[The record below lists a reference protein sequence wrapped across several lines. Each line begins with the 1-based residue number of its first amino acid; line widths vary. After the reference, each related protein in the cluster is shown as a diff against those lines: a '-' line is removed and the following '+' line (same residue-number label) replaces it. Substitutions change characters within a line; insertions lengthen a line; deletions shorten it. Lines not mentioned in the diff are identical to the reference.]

1 MILLLYISLKEYIPK
16 RIVLFFYLL
25 KMAEVP
31 CDPKRY
37 VEKKHICSIC
47 GYRTIHKYRLRR
59 HFETCQKKKF
69 NRATALAATALA
81 APALAAPALAP
92 ALAPAPVKLGKIIPS
107 SHPLLDDVDDN
118 EIIDENNPIDCRLI
132 ENFKIYM
139 SGPSRCGKSVFLASL
154 LKSRKTFTKRPPE
167 VICFVYSVYQE
178 GIYDDLR
185 NGIVDYF
192 IQDDEHLERNIQKIL
207 NANKGKPSLLI
218 YDDLIKSIN
227 LPFIARQFTVNG
239 RHNGISQVFVSQKLF
254 PKDENI
260 RLISNNSDYLV
271 VFKNPRNATEIKILS
286 NQMSPGKNIL
296 SKIFEQ
302 ATLDPYSYLFI
313 DLTQE
318 CIPQKKY
325 LSHLFDSDHWI
336 HTYIER
342 MSTKDFTRM
351 YLVSHKYLF
360 DKPPTPSPPSPPM
373 ETDQRQR
380 EEEDEEIIRNETKKR
395 QREEQEEEEEIA
407 SKRIRTD
414 LKRQREEE
422 EEIVPKRIRTDQR
435 EQEEEEIA
443 PKRIRT
449 DLKRQREQE
458 EEEEIAP
465 KRIRT
470 EEEDEAPDYLKKDK
484 TIEKKKHFC
493 YICNKEYASE
503 RSFNKHVALVHEG
516 KRRIT
521 KDHLIV
527 SVPKKFQII
536 DDIKKLKPFICTFCG
551 ISFKNHTQYD
561 KHIKSHQ
568 ASPTTQL
575 YKRAGPRRDLIRPF
589 DKVT

>member
-1 MILLLYISLKEYIPK
+1 
-16 RIVLFFYLL
+16 
-25 KMAEVP
+25 
-31 CDPKRY
+31 
-37 VEKKHICSIC
+37 
-47 GYRTIHKYRLRR
+47 
-59 HFETCQKKKF
+59 
-69 NRATALAATALA
+69 
-81 APALAAPALAP
+81 
-92 ALAPAPVKLGKIIPS
+92 
-107 SHPLLDDVDDN
+107 
-118 EIIDENNPIDCRLI
+118 
-132 ENFKIYM
+132 M

-458 EEEEIAP
+458 EEEEEIAPKRIRTDLKRQREQEEEEEIAPKRIRTDLKRQREQEEEEEIAP